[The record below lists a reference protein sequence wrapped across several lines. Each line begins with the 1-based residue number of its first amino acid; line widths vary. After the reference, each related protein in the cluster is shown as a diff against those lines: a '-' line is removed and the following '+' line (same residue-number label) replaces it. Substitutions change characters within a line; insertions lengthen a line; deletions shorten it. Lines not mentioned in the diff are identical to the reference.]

1 MEIIHKSHSSGRFLI
16 VDRRLRTLRI
26 GNFDIPLLRFST
38 FSFPPPFVTRNT
50 NTKLNSFF
58 FSRRNNSRLEQVFL
72 LQHHRQK
79 TREQRGIDDEKKR
92 KDFLTLKEAKSQ
104 RARMSVNPQTNENT
118 RKMRLFMY
126 CVTCGFVSNDEQ
138 HVKSVTVKKITF
150 WVQFFLL
157 QLVDLLSMLLS
168 SISVHR

>member
-1 MEIIHKSHSSGRFLI
+1 MILNSFFWIISFSWKMEIIHKSHSSGRFLI

-92 KDFLTLKEAKSQ
+92 FFNFERSKEPKSKNVSEPSDEWEHAKN
-104 RARMSVNPQTNENT
+104 ATFYVLCY
-118 RKMRLFMY
+118 MRF
-126 CVTCGFVSNDEQ
+126 CV
-138 HVKSVTVKKITF
+138 
-150 WVQFFLL
+150 
-157 QLVDLLSMLLS
+157 
-168 SISVHR
+168 